1 MNEFDARVFAELIE
15 EVPTR
20 HLRDEEFAHF
30 RALEAAMRMREAEP
44 LGGEDRP
51 WHRRAC
57 HLAES
62 IQLLREELM
71 SRGEEVTRFGC
82 ERKAKVEPVTDEASS
97 EEVEDVVLIAA

>member
-1 MNEFDARVFAELIE
+1 MNEFDSRVFAELIE

-20 HLRDEEFAHF
+20 HLRDEEFAHH
-30 RALEAAMRMREAEP
+30 RALEAVMLMREAEP
-44 LGGEDRP
+44 LGGDRP
-51 WHRRAC
+51 WHQRAC

-62 IQLLREELM
+62 IQLLREELS

-82 ERKAKVEPVTDEASS
+82 ERKAKDAESS

>member
-1 MNEFDARVFAELIE
+1 MNEFDSRVFAELIE

-20 HLRDEEFAHF
+20 HLRDEEFAHH
-30 RALEAAMRMREAEP
+30 RALEAVMRMREAEP
-44 LGGEDRP
+44 LGGDRP

-82 ERKAKVEPVTDEASS
+82 ERKAKDAGSS